1 MTNHP
6 SDGSELD
13 ITGISA
19 EYARLVSAA
28 APAHAALALRV
39 LDRLSPSRWVLEWH
53 LPWWL
58 GEAFGLDRG
67 TSREIVLSNLLGL
80 ASIRLRDDLADGEVA
95 EGERIAA
102 GELGDALY
110 AAALAP
116 YRARFDGGSPFWGGL
131 DARMTEWRVAV
142 AANDGSDATSLAAR
156 GAPLRISSLA
166 ICLLAGRPQAVPP
179 LDRCLEHALEAL
191 VLYDHF
197 GDWEADL
204 DSGRWNA
211 FVAATSA
218 GPQLAGAHDRHRSA
232 TFVALMTTDAV
243 TRYFARIDEGLL
255 QSAAI
260 ADTLSPPVPPLSAH
274 LRRFGA
280 DLREQAASI
289 QGHYRELGDRAEK
302 LLLQTPAD
310 ARSWARSGTGT
321 STGRRRA

>member
-1 MTNHP
+1 MNHP
-6 SDGSELD
+6 GDGSELD
-13 ITGISA
+13 IAGISA
-19 EYARLVSAA
+19 DYARTVSAA
-28 APAHAALALRV
+28 APEHSGLALRV

-58 GEAFGLDRG
+58 GEAFGLDRA

-80 ASIRLRDDLADGEVA
+80 ASIRLRDDLADGDV
-95 EGERIAA
+95 AA
-102 GELGDALY
+102 GERTAAEQLADALY
-110 AAALAP
+110 IAALAP
-116 YRARFDGGSPFWGGL
+116 YRARFDAVSPFWDGL
-131 DARMTEWRVAV
+131 DARMTEWRA
-142 AANDGSDATSLAAR
+142 AISANDGSDATSLAAR

-166 ICLLAGRPQAVPP
+166 VCLLAGRPGAVAS
-179 LDRCLEHALEAL
+179 LDRCLEHAIEAL

-218 GPQLAGAHDRHRSA
+218 GPQLPGTRDRHRSA

-243 TRYFARIDEGLL
+243 TPYFARIDEGLL

-260 ADTLSPPVPPLSAH
+260 ADTLLPPVPPLSSH

-280 DLREQAASI
+280 ELRDQAASL
-289 QGHYRELGDRAEK
+289 QEHYRELGDRAAN
-302 LLLQTPAD
+302 LLLQTPLD
-310 ARSWARSGTGT
+310 ARSWAGSGTGT